1 MCLKKYLLNTHSVKY
16 LSESRNKSR
25 ALMDPKPSWEDGETE
40 SKHETKQC
48 VMYLAII
55 IAGE

>member
-16 LSESRNKSR
+16 LSEIRNKSW
-25 ALMDPKPSWEDGETE
+25 ALMDPKPSWEEGKTE
-40 SKHETKQC
+40 SNQETKQY
-48 VMYLAII
+48 VMYPAII